1 MASTKEI
8 LYSARKKAIKFDDLR
23 KNEPEFIDG
32 VRNWIKC
39 PECGIRVLIE
49 DLPYF
54 EHCPKCHTS
63 WTGMIESQGLK
74 LKDYT
79 ERLNW
84 ESNWYKYM
92 TNDEI
97 ISVIKQSAENSLD
110 LERQMVLT
118 VNELIVEGNK
128 IWNKYYIDIQKDWE
142 KCIQNII
149 LFIKKIFK
157 EKGNIDKKDLVVIY
171 KNISSSFKPVYEKV
185 SNYDEKEK
193 NRNTVI
199 SYLEGIEMSLK
210 IDLEDLYMIV
220 KRLENLDEKEL
231 YTQDEMLKRLGI
243 TKEELD
249 EIEVEKTVVALS

>member
-1 MASTKEI
+1 MASAKEI
-8 LYSARKKAIKFDDLR
+8 LYNARAKAIKFDDLR

-39 PECGIRVLIE
+39 PECGVRVLIE

-74 LKDYT
+74 LKDYR

-84 ESNWYKYM
+84 ESNWYKFM
-92 TNDEI
+92 TDDEI
-97 ISVIKQSAENSLD
+97 MSVIKQSAENSLD

-128 IWNKYYIDIQKDWE
+128 IWNKYYIDIQKDLE
-142 KCIQNII
+142 KCVQNII
-149 LFIKKIFK
+149 LFIKKLFK
-157 EKGNIDKKDLVVIY
+157 EKENIDKKDLVVIN

-185 SNYDEKEK
+185 NGYDEKEK
-193 NRNTVI
+193 IRNTVI
-199 SYLEGIEMSLK
+199 SYLEGVEMALK

-220 KRLENLDEKEL
+220 KRLSNLNEKEL
-231 YTQDEMLKRLGI
+231 LTHDEILERLGI
-243 TKEELD
+243 TKEDLENID
-249 EIEVEKTVVALS
+249 IEIE

>member
-1 MASTKEI
+1 MASAKEI
-8 LYSARKKAIKFDDLR
+8 LYNARAKAIKFDDLR

-32 VRNWIKC
+32 VRNWIRC
-39 PECGIRVLIE
+39 PECGVRVLIE

-74 LKDYT
+74 LKDYR
-79 ERLNW
+79 EKLNW
-84 ESNWYKYM
+84 ESNWYKFM
-92 TNDEI
+92 TDDEI
-97 ISVIKQSAENSLD
+97 MSVIKQSAENSLD

-157 EKGNIDKKDLVVIY
+157 EKGSIDKKDLVVIY
-171 KNISSSFKPVYEKV
+171 RNISSSFKPVYEKV
-185 SNYDEKEK
+185 NGYDEKEK
-193 NRNTVI
+193 IRNTVI
-199 SYLEGIEMSLK
+199 SYLEGIEMALK

-220 KRLENLDEKEL
+220 KRLSNLNEKEL
-231 YTQDEMLKRLGI
+231 ITHDEILKRLGI
-243 TKEELD
+243 TKEDLED
-249 EIEVEKTVVALS
+249 IDVEIE

>member
-1 MASTKEI
+1 MASEKEI

-39 PECGIRVLIE
+39 PECGVRVLID

-54 EHCPKCHTS
+54 ENCPKCLTS
-63 WTGMIESQGLK
+63 WTGIIKAQGLE
-74 LKDYT
+74 LKDYN

-92 TNDEI
+92 TDDEI

-110 LERQMVLT
+110 LEHQMVLT
-118 VNELIVEGNK
+118 ANELFSERSK
-128 IWNKYYIDIQKDWE
+128 IYNKYYIDIQKEWE
-142 KCIQNII
+142 KCVLDII
-149 LFIKKIFK
+149 LFIEKLFK
-157 EKGNIDKKDLVVIY
+157 EKGDIERKDLVAIN
-171 KNISSSFKPVYEKV
+171 KAITSSFKPVYEKV

-193 NRNTVI
+193 VRNTVI
-199 SYLEGIEMSLK
+199 SYLEGVEMALK

-231 YTQDEMLKRLGI
+231 LTQDEILKRLGI
-243 TKEELD
+243 TKEDLENID
-249 EIEVEKTVVALS
+249 VEIE

>member
-54 EHCPKCHTS
+54 ERCPKCHTG

-74 LKDYT
+74 LKDYR

-84 ESNWYKYM
+84 ESNWYKFM
-92 TNDEI
+92 TDDEI
-97 ISVIKQSAENSLD
+97 MSVIKQSAENSLD

-142 KCIQNII
+142 KCIQNNI
-149 LFIKKIFK
+149 LFIKKLFK
-157 EKGNIDKKDLVVIY
+157 EKEDIDKKDLVVIN

-220 KRLENLDEKEL
+220 KRLSNLDEKEL

-243 TKEELD
+243 TKEDLENID
-249 EIEVEKTVVALS
+249 VEIE

>member
-1 MASTKEI
+1 MATENEI
-8 LYSARKKAIKFDDLR
+8 LYSARAKAIKFDDLR

-110 LERQMVLT
+110 LEQQMVLT

-142 KCIQNII
+142 KCVQNII
-149 LFIKKIFK
+149 LFIKKLFK
-157 EKGNIDKKDLVVIY
+157 EKKNIDKKDLVVIN

-185 SNYDEKEK
+185 NGYDEKEK
-193 NRNTVI
+193 ILNTVI
-199 SYLEGIEMSLK
+199 SYVEGIEVSLK

-220 KRLENLDEKEL
+220 KRLSNLDEKEL
-231 YTQDEMLKRLGI
+231 LTHDELLERLGI
-243 TKEELD
+243 TKEDLENID
-249 EIEVEKTVVALS
+249 VEIE

>member
-1 MASTKEI
+1 MTSAKEI
-8 LYSARKKAIKFDDLR
+8 LYNARAKAIKFDDLR

-32 VRNWIKC
+32 VRNWIRC
-39 PECGIRVLIE
+39 PECGVRVLIE

-63 WTGMIESQGLK
+63 WTGIIESQGLK

-79 ERLNW
+79 EKLNW

-97 ISVIKQSAENSLD
+97 MSVIKQSAENSLD

-118 VNELIVEGNK
+118 VGELIVEGNK

-142 KCIQNII
+142 KCVQNNI
-149 LFIKKIFK
+149 LFIKKLFK
-157 EKGNIDKKDLVVIY
+157 EKENIDKKDLVVIN

-193 NRNTVI
+193 IRNTVI

-220 KRLENLDEKEL
+220 KRLSNLDEKEL

-243 TKEELD
+243 TKEDLENID
-249 EIEVEKTVVALS
+249 VEIE

>member
-1 MASTKEI
+1 MASAKEI
-8 LYSARKKAIKFDDLR
+8 LYNARAKAIKFDDLR

-32 VRNWIKC
+32 VRNWIRC

-110 LERQMVLT
+110 LEQQMVLT

-142 KCIQNII
+142 KCVQNII
-149 LFIKKIFK
+149 LFIKKLFK
-157 EKGNIDKKDLVVIY
+157 EKENIDKKDLVVIN

-185 SNYDEKEK
+185 NGYDEKEK
-193 NRNTVI
+193 IRNTVI

-220 KRLENLDEKEL
+220 KRLSNLDEKEL
-231 YTQDEMLKRLGI
+231 LTHDELLERLGI
-243 TKEELD
+243 TKEDLENID
-249 EIEVEKTVVALS
+249 VEIE

>member
-1 MASTKEI
+1 MASAKEI

-32 VRNWIKC
+32 IRNWIKC
-39 PECGIRVLIE
+39 PECGVRVLIE

-63 WTGMIESQGLK
+63 WTGIIESQGLK

-79 ERLNW
+79 EKLNW

-97 ISVIKQSAENSLD
+97 MSVIKQSAENSLD

-118 VNELIVEGNK
+118 VGELIVEGNK

-142 KCIQNII
+142 KCVQNII
-149 LFIKKIFK
+149 LFIKKLFK
-157 EKGNIDKKDLVVIY
+157 EKENIDKKDLVVIN

-193 NRNTVI
+193 IRNTVI
-199 SYLEGIEMSLK
+199 SYLEGIEMALK
-210 IDLEDLYMIV
+210 IDLEDLYMVV
-220 KRLENLDEKEL
+220 KRLSNLDEKEL
-231 YTQDEMLKRLGI
+231 LTHDEILERLGI
-243 TKEELD
+243 TKEELENID
-249 EIEVEKTVVALS
+249 VEIE

>member
-1 MASTKEI
+1 MASAKEI

-32 VRNWIKC
+32 IRNWIKC
-39 PECGIRVLIE
+39 PECGVRVLIE

-63 WTGMIESQGLK
+63 WTGIIESQGLK

-79 ERLNW
+79 EKLNW

-97 ISVIKQSAENSLD
+97 MSVIKQSAENSLD

-128 IWNKYYIDIQKDWE
+128 VWNKYYIDIQKDWE

-149 LFIKKIFK
+149 LFIKKLFK
-157 EKGNIDKKDLVVIY
+157 EKEDIDKKDLVVIN

-193 NRNTVI
+193 IRNTVI
-199 SYLEGIEMSLK
+199 SYLEGIEMALK
-210 IDLEDLYMIV
+210 IDLEDLYMVV
-220 KRLENLDEKEL
+220 KRLSNLDEKEL
-231 YTQDEMLKRLGI
+231 LTHDEILERLGI
-243 TKEELD
+243 TKEELENID
-249 EIEVEKTVVALS
+249 VEIE

>member
-1 MASTKEI
+1 MASEKEI

-32 VRNWIKC
+32 IRNWIKC
-39 PECGIRVLIE
+39 PECGVRVLIE

-54 EHCPKCHTS
+54 GNCPKCLTS
-63 WTGMIESQGLK
+63 WTGIIKAQGLE
-74 LKDYT
+74 LKDYN
-79 ERLNW
+79 EKLNW

-92 TNDEI
+92 TDDEI

-110 LERQMVLT
+110 LEQQMVLT

-142 KCIQNII
+142 KCVQNII
-149 LFIKKIFK
+149 LFIKKLFK
-157 EKGNIDKKDLVVIY
+157 EKENIDKKDLILIN

-185 SNYDEKEK
+185 NGYDEKEK
-193 NRNTVI
+193 IRNTVI

-220 KRLENLDEKEL
+220 KRLSNLDEKEL
-231 YTQDEMLKRLGI
+231 LTHDELLERLGI
-243 TKEELD
+243 TKEDLENID
-249 EIEVEKTVVALS
+249 VEIE

>member
-1 MASTKEI
+1 MASAKEI
-8 LYSARKKAIKFDDLR
+8 LYNARAKAIKFDDLR

-32 VRNWIKC
+32 VRNWIRC
-39 PECGIRVLIE
+39 PECGVRVLIE

-74 LKDYT
+74 LKDYR
-79 ERLNW
+79 EKLNW
-84 ESNWYKYM
+84 ESNWYKFM
-92 TNDEI
+92 TDDEI
-97 ISVIKQSAENSLD
+97 MSVIKQSAENSLD

-149 LFIKKIFK
+149 LFIKKLFK
-157 EKGNIDKKDLVVIY
+157 EKENIDKKDLVVIN

-193 NRNTVI
+193 IRNTVI
-199 SYLEGIEMSLK
+199 SYLEGIEMALK

-231 YTQDEMLKRLGI
+231 ITHDEILKRLGI
-243 TKEELD
+243 TKEDLENID
-249 EIEVEKTVVALS
+249 VEIE

>member
-1 MASTKEI
+1 MASAKEI
-8 LYSARKKAIKFDDLR
+8 LYNARAKAIKFDDLR

-32 VRNWIKC
+32 VRNWIRC
-39 PECGIRVLIE
+39 PECGVRVLIE

-63 WTGMIESQGLK
+63 WTGIIESQGLK

-79 ERLNW
+79 EKLNW

-97 ISVIKQSAENSLD
+97 MSVIKQSAENSLD

-118 VNELIVEGNK
+118 VGELIVEGNK

-142 KCIQNII
+142 KCVQNII
-149 LFIKKIFK
+149 LFIKKLFK
-157 EKGNIDKKDLVVIY
+157 EKENIDKKDLVVIN

-185 SNYDEKEK
+185 NGYDEKEK
-193 NRNTVI
+193 IRNTVI

-220 KRLENLDEKEL
+220 KRLSNLDEKEL

-243 TKEELD
+243 TKEDLENID
-249 EIEVEKTVVALS
+249 VEIE

>member
-32 VRNWIKC
+32 ARNWIKC

-54 EHCPKCHTS
+54 ERCPKCHTG
-63 WTGMIESQGLK
+63 WTDMIESQGLE

-97 ISVIKQSAENSLD
+97 MSVIKQSAENSLD

-142 KCIQNII
+142 KCVQNII
-149 LFIKKIFK
+149 LFIKKLFK
-157 EKGNIDKKDLVVIY
+157 EKENIDKKDLVVIN

-220 KRLENLDEKEL
+220 KRLSNLDEKEL

-243 TKEELD
+243 TKEDLENID
-249 EIEVEKTVVALS
+249 VEIE

>member
-1 MASTKEI
+1 MASEKEI

-39 PECGIRVLIE
+39 PECGVRVLIE

-54 EHCPKCHTS
+54 ENCPKCLTS
-63 WTGMIESQGLK
+63 WAGIIKAQDLE
-74 LKDYT
+74 LKDYN

-92 TNDEI
+92 TDDEI

-110 LERQMVLT
+110 LEHQMVLT

-157 EKGNIDKKDLVVIY
+157 EKGNIDKNDLVAIY
-171 KNISSSFKPVYEKV
+171 KNISSSFKLVYEKV

-193 NRNTVI
+193 IRNTVI
-199 SYLEGIEMSLK
+199 SYLEGIEMALK
-210 IDLEDLYMIV
+210 IDLEDLCMIV
-220 KRLENLDEKEL
+220 KRLKKFDEKEL
-231 YTQDEMLKRLGI
+231 LTQDEILKRLGI
-243 TKEELD
+243 TKEDLENID
-249 EIEVEKTVVALS
+249 VEIE

>member
-1 MASTKEI
+1 MASAKEI
-8 LYSARKKAIKFDDLR
+8 LYNARKKAIKFDDLR

-32 VRNWIKC
+32 IRNWIKC
-39 PECGIRVLIE
+39 PECGVRVLIE

-63 WTGMIESQGLK
+63 WTGIIESQGLK

-79 ERLNW
+79 EKLNW

-97 ISVIKQSAENSLD
+97 MSVIKQSAENSLD

-118 VNELIVEGNK
+118 VGELIVEGNK

-142 KCIQNII
+142 KCVQNII
-149 LFIKKIFK
+149 SFIKKLFK
-157 EKGNIDKKDLVVIY
+157 EKENIDKKDLVVINKY
-171 KNISSSFKPVYEKV
+171 ISSSFKPVYEKV

-193 NRNTVI
+193 IRNTVI
-199 SYLEGIEMSLK
+199 SYLEGVEMALK
-210 IDLEDLYMIV
+210 IDLEDLYMVV
-220 KRLENLDEKEL
+220 KRLSNLDEKEL
-231 YTQDEMLKRLGI
+231 LTHDEILERLGI
-243 TKEELD
+243 TKEELENID
-249 EIEVEKTVVALS
+249 VEIE

>member
-1 MASTKEI
+1 MASEKEI

-32 VRNWIKC
+32 VRNWVRC
-39 PECGIRVLIE
+39 PECGVRVLIE

-97 ISVIKQSAENSLD
+97 ISVIKQSAENSLN
-110 LERQMVLT
+110 LEQQMVLT

-142 KCIQNII
+142 KCVQNII
-149 LFIKKIFK
+149 LFIKKLFK
-157 EKGNIDKKDLVVIY
+157 EKENIDKKDLVVIN

-220 KRLENLDEKEL
+220 KRLSNLDEKEL

-243 TKEELD
+243 TKEDLENID
-249 EIEVEKTVVALS
+249 VEIE

>member
-1 MASTKEI
+1 MASAKEI
-8 LYSARKKAIKFDDLR
+8 LYNARKKAIKFDDLR

-32 VRNWIKC
+32 IRNWIKC
-39 PECGIRVLIE
+39 PECGVRVLIE

-63 WTGMIESQGLK
+63 WTGIIESQGLK

-79 ERLNW
+79 EKLNW

-97 ISVIKQSAENSLD
+97 MSVIKQSAENSLD

-149 LFIKKIFK
+149 LFIKKLFK
-157 EKGNIDKKDLVVIY
+157 EKENIDKKDLVVINKY
-171 KNISSSFKPVYEKV
+171 ISSSFKPVYEKV

-193 NRNTVI
+193 IRNTVI
-199 SYLEGIEMSLK
+199 SYLEGIEMALK
-210 IDLEDLYMIV
+210 IDLEDLYMVV
-220 KRLENLDEKEL
+220 KRLSNLDEKEL
-231 YTQDEMLKRLGI
+231 LTHDEILERLGI
-243 TKEELD
+243 TKEELENID
-249 EIEVEKTVVALS
+249 VEIE